1 MKVWKLSHGYK
12 EIPQEQSDW
21 LDKNSYLTIHEN
33 TKKSQGQYFINQV
46 KVGDIVSLSRSGDL
60 KALVRVTSD
69 ILIIKDAPFNNGWV
83 FRKYEIIQELSS
95 LSSYSGEKKGWT
107 PTYNGTLFEV
117 PKSEWELLEA
127 WILKKYYQC
136 TLESIGVKGA
146 SMNSDQQYQWI
157 KKCKASSFFDKF
169 LMKKGLNKNILN
181 DAIRVIHEAA
191 PKFDLYNINKT
202 SSALRFGNKESA
214 QKAGKVA
221 GMFMFEKG
229 QLNIFFSKRYDREE
243 SKRITLTDD
252 TKANE
257 ALIIEALAQQLTTFQ
272 EHGLCGNSR
281 WPTFYGEAESLKA
294 DLSCD
299 EDSLCDHIPLNQILY
314 GPPGTGKTYHTIE
327 AAVKAAEPLLYD
339 FINTEP
345 VEPNDL
351 TVREKLENAYKS
363 LVAKGQIRFV
373 TFHQSYGYE
382 DFVIGLT
389 ARTKGEQI
397 TYFEKDGV
405 FKEIC
410 DDAKTFRETTTTK
423 SSESFVTC
431 WQAFVEKFNELE
443 TGIEIKTVSGKSS
456 INVYDIE
463 NDIIRFDKKVG
474 KSVHSLNVKTLKAI
488 FYKERVIKGGLE
500 PYYAAMI
507 KYIKALADN
516 TSDTHI
522 DRKNY
527 VLIIDE
533 INRGNISKI
542 FGELITLIEP
552 SKRLGAKDEL
562 EAILPN
568 SEEPFS
574 VPDNLYLIGTM
585 NTADR
590 SLAMMDTALRRRFDF
605 VEMMPDY
612 RVLNDEDGMPYCIDI
627 DGIKVNIPKLLSTM
641 NERIEVLYD
650 RDHTLGHAF
659 FMPVLDAL
667 NSGEKNSD
675 VKAFSELQRIFKN
688 KIIPLLEEYFFED
701 WNKIRLVL
709 GDNQK
714 ATTSS
719 EVNKKLEKMMFVQA
733 TMKKY
738 SSFFGDNH
746 GLDAYENEKTIYK
759 LASFTDENSPWKNE
773 ALYQAIYDEEK
784 LKAIIK
790 NTENSVK
797 TQKEAEQNKQQE
809 AQGAKESVSESE
821 GVI

>member
-1 MKVWKLSHGYK
+1 MKIWKLSHGYND
-12 EIPQEQSDW
+12 ITQDQSDW
-21 LDKNSYLTIHEN
+21 LDKNCYLTIHEN
-33 TKKSQGQYFINQV
+33 TKKSQGQHFMNQV
-46 KVGDIVSLSRSGDL
+46 NVGDIVSLSRSGDL

-69 ILIIKDAPFNNGWV
+69 VLAIEEAPFNEGWV
-83 FRKYEIIQELSS
+83 FRKYEIIQELAS
-95 LSSYSGEKKGWT
+95 LTSYSGHKKGWT

-117 PKSEWELLEA
+117 PKSEWKLLEA
-127 WILKKYYQC
+127 WILNKYYQC
-136 TLESIGVKGA
+136 TLESIVVKGA
-146 SMNSDQQYQWI
+146 SMNSDEQYQWI

-181 DAIRVIHEAA
+181 DAIRVVHEAA

-202 SSALRFGNKESA
+202 SSALRFGYKESA

-257 ALIIEALAQQLTTFQ
+257 VLINEALEQQLTTFQ

-281 WPTFYGEAESLKA
+281 WPTFYGEEESLKA
-294 DLSCD
+294 DLSCA
-299 EDSLCDHIPLNQILY
+299 EDSQCDHISLNQILY

-327 AAVKAAEPLLYD
+327 AAVKAIDHLLYD
-339 FINTEP
+339 FIITEA
-345 VEPNDL
+345 VEPNGL

-382 DFVIGLT
+382 DFVVGLT

-410 DDAKTFRETTTTK
+410 DTAKTFRKTTTTK
-423 SSESFVTC
+423 SSESFITC
-431 WQAFVEKFNELE
+431 WQAFVEKFNEVE
-443 TGIEIKTVSGKSS
+443 TGLEIKTVSGKSS

-474 KSVHSLNVKTLKAI
+474 KSVHSMNVKTLKAI
-488 FYKERVIKGGLE
+488 FYKERVIKGGLD

-507 KYIKALADN
+507 KYIKSLAVN

-522 DRKNY
+522 ERKNY

-562 EAILPN
+562 EVILPN

-605 VEMMPDY
+605 VEMMPKPELFKG
-612 RVLNDEDGMPYCIDI
+612 RTLHSIDLEQ
-627 DGIKVNIPKLLSTM
+627 LLEVM

-650 RDHTLGHAF
+650 REHTLGHAF
-659 FMPVLDAL
+659 FMPVIDVLDAE
-667 NSGEKNSD
+667 GED
-675 VKAFSELQRIFKN
+675 EAFVELQKVFKN

-709 GDNQK
+709 GDNR
-714 ATTSS
+714 
-719 EVNKKLEKMMFVQA
+719 KKSDALSQFVFIQQHTA
-733 TMKKY
+733 SY
-738 SSFFGDNH
+738 NDIFGEGH
-746 GLDAYENEKTIYK
+746 GLETYEDKKTTYK
-759 LASFTDENSPWKNE
+759 LTDFNDESGAWHQVL
-773 ALYQAIYDEEK
+773 AYQAIYDASVLNK
-784 LKAIIK
+784 QDKSANSDKA
-790 NTENSVK
+790 SDL
-797 TQKEAEQNKQQE
+797 AEQIVTD
-809 AQGAKESVSESE
+809 KEPETSNP
-821 GVI
+821 